1 MSTKK
6 NLTRM
11 FGKETDTD
19 ELKYWRDTG
28 LQKLVDNQKVT
39 DFVEADKDEFVTM
52 INDRIIALGGEI

>member
-11 FGKETDTD
+11 FGKASDIT

-28 LQKLVDNQKVT
+28 LQKLVDNPSVT
-39 DFVEADKDEFVTM
+39 DFVEADKAEFVAM
-52 INDRIIALGGEI
+52 INERIVELGGEA